1 MSTENIETNSLN
13 YDWSNKSILVADDEY
28 INLIFIEKSLQ
39 PTKIKIFK
47 AQTGEQAVQLFKDNP
62 EINLILMDIRMPD
75 MDGVEAI
82 KLIRKENRTVPIIA
96 FTAYALTN
104 NEVNALDYG
113 CNDYISKP
121 SKPQFLIQK
130 INEFIK

>member
-1 MSTENIETNSLN
+1 MKAENTETYNQNF
-13 YDWSNKSILVADDEY
+13 DWSNKSILIADDEKL
-28 INLIFIEKSLQ
+28 NLKFLEKSLH
-39 PTKIKIFK
+39 PTRIKIL
-47 AQTGEQAVQLFKDNP
+47 QVENGEQAVRTFTENP
-62 EINLILMDIRMPD
+62 TIDIILMDIRMPD

-82 KLIRKENRTVPIIA
+82 KIIRKINRDVPIIA

-104 NEVNALDYG
+104 DEVNALNYG

-121 SKPQFLIQK
+121 TKPQFLLQK

>member
-1 MSTENIETNSLN
+1 MKAENTETYNQNF
-13 YDWSNKSILVADDEY
+13 DWSNKSILIADDEKL
-28 INLIFIEKSLQ
+28 NLKFLEKSLH
-39 PTKIKIFK
+39 PTRIKIF
-47 AQTGEQAVQLFKDNP
+47 QVENGEQAVRTFTENP
-62 EINLILMDIRMPD
+62 TIDIILMDIRMPD

-82 KLIRKENRTVPIIA
+82 KIIRKINRDVPIIA

-104 NEVNALDYG
+104 DEVNALNYG

-121 SKPQFLIQK
+121 TKPQFLLQK